1 MNNILNSAKENI
13 VKRLREE
20 NLLNDKILLEA
31 KVLSAVE
38 AIGNPEEYD
47 FPLLKGKEKI
57 VEADFNGHLGHAFT
71 DMYGGFY
78 GSLEEVFAMD
88 SPNNYRRAL
97 QVATINALCEYW
109 GLVDDTVH
117 CKDNQPKICAGKC
130 VEFVEKNYPAVERIA
145 FIGYQPALIDAFSK
159 KYMLKVL
166 DLDKDNIGEKKFGQT
181 VLDGR
186 TCLKGA
192 VEWAQLVLSTG
203 TTVVNGTID
212 EIIKAAGK
220 KRTIFY
226 GVTISGVA
234 EILGLDRICFSKYK
248 R

>member
-1 MNNILNSAKENI
+1 MILDLTKEK
-13 VKRLREE
+13 VVERLREE
-20 NLLNDKILLEA
+20 NLLNDKVLLEA

-57 VEADFNGHLGHAFT
+57 VEANFNDHLGHAFT
-71 DMYGGFY
+71 DTYGGFS

-88 SPNNYRRAL
+88 SSNNYRRAL
-97 QVATINALCEYW
+97 QVATINALSSYW
-109 GLVDDTVH
+109 GFLEDTIH
-117 CKDNQPKICAGKC
+117 CKDKQPKICAGQC
-130 VEFVEKNYPAVERIA
+130 VNFVKKNYPAVERITL
-145 FIGYQPALIDAFSK
+145 IGYQPALIDAFSK

-166 DLDKDNIGEKKFGQT
+166 DLDKDNIGEQKFGQT
-181 VLDGR
+181 ILDGSM
-186 TCLKGA
+186 CLNSA

-212 EIIKAAGK
+212 EILNVAGK
-220 KRTIFY
+220 EKVIFY

-234 EILGLDRICFSKYK
+234 AVLGLNRICFPK
-248 R
+248 